1 MTPLVTLYTDGSV
14 SAARG
19 TTDWGDYPQV
29 VGFSQGPQLFGAA
42 RSTYNTGKISASY
55 HVLTWVLYCSTDA
68 EDEHDHRVNT
78 ASACSSNPAIFQRVC
93 RVPQGSTNRRDLSTL
108 WTKAYTGGALGNAS
122 ADELAA
128 RDSTGSSRL
137 PSPTPQMA
145 PPTRR
150 EPETPRT
157 RASRTGPMVPPSTP
171 VNCLIAFPLRLSS
184 FVTGLKLFPMISAC
198 LDVSYSSDPH
208 ILCLLSLR
216 QSIRC

>member
-122 ADELAA
+122 ADELTA
-128 RDSTGSSRL
+128 RGSITSSSYPL
-137 PSPTPQMA
+137 HPINHC
-145 PPTRR
+145 PPDFKL
-150 EPETPRT
+150 EPETL
-157 RASRTGPMVPPSTP
+157 RAGARQKSRSRIP
-171 VNCLIAFPLRLSS
+171 
-184 FVTGLKLFPMISAC
+184 
-198 LDVSYSSDPH
+198 SDPCQMFCFVSWL
-208 ILCLLSLR
+208 ITLS
-216 QSIRC
+216 